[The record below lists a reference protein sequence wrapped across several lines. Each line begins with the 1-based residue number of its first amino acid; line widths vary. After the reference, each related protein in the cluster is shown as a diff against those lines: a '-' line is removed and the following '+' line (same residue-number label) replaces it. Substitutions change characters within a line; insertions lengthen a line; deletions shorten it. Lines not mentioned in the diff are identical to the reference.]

1 MNWNP
6 TWICPANDLGDPAAV
21 FGTSFVFEKKIT
33 LANLTITAMGVYEA
47 RLNGRRVGQFVMAP
61 GFMHEKQCI
70 CDGEIVVVGTI
81 NLDFRSLYLHFENAA
96 LFCGY
101 EAVSH
106 VKEDFDA
113 LFPICKDMSKEPS
126 ERTRRLRLSQLILRL
141 FSPLM

>member
-1 MNWNP
+1 
-6 TWICPANDLGDPAAV
+6 
-21 FGTSFVFEKKIT
+21 
-33 LANLTITAMGVYEA
+33 
-47 RLNGRRVGQFVMAP
+47 
-61 GFMHEKQCI
+61 MHEKQCI

-113 LFPICKDMSKEPS
+113 LFPICKDMSKGPS
-126 ERTRRLRLSQLILRL
+126 ERTRRLPYQLILKVILTSYDIRVKGQN
-141 FSPLM
+141 